1 MKTYI
6 NGFLIVEGIHDKA
19 FLSSFIDCEI
29 IYMGGYNVP
38 RGTIE
43 YILQLSQVL
52 QPIILCDPD
61 DAGRI
66 IDKRLQKIIPNAKS
80 VLINKNP
87 LNINKK
93 DGVAESSKQEI
104 LNALSEFITNKKPK
118 TGNIK
123 VSDLYSLGI
132 NNKAILNVV
141 ASKFKLGDCN
151 LKTLVKRL
159 NSLNIKLIEIKNTV
173 ETIKN
178 YGNK

>member
-6 NGFLIVEGIHDKA
+6 NGFLIVEGIQDKA
-19 FLSSFIDCEI
+19 FLSNFIECEI
-29 IYMGGYNVP
+29 VCMGGYNIP

-66 IDKRLQKIIPNAKS
+66 IDNRLRKIIPNALS

-93 DGVAESSKQEI
+93 DGVAESTKKEI
-104 LNALSEFITNKKPK
+104 LRALNDFTIDKKPVV
-118 TGNIK
+118 GNIK
-123 VSDLYSLGI
+123 TSELYTLGV
-132 NNKAILNVV
+132 NNQKTIAFIANE
-141 ASKFKLGDCN
+141 FKLGECN

-159 NSLNIKLIEIKNTV
+159 NSLNIKLIDIKKVLKT
-173 ETIKN
+173 